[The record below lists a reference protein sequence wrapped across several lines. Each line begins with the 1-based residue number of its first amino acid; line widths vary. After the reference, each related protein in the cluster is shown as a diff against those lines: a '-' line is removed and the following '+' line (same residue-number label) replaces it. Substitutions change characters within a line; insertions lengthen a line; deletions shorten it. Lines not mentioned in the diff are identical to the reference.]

1 FNYNLLAQQIIVN
14 PGFESPGTGERIT
27 DWNLID
33 GWNSLDNNSG
43 IENNEFYSPV
53 EGDWYAYQKGGGEY
67 IYQETNHTITAG
79 ETYTFNIW
87 ARSINPPGVTA
98 IITVEIRLYSDSN
111 TINSVEANI
120 NVPQLKG
127 AASTIPNDDGA
138 NVWIDGEYRHQFAD
152 VHMYQSLDDDP
163 IEDSWLLVK
172 DSDYEKLEG
181 LGWAVGTIIVKDQK
195 YIYGTVYRDIPGNF
209 YSSLTLTKVIET
221 NGYQYTWTDPVTIL
235 EHDGSEFPW
244 VLDAHCYYDNSTER
258 LWMAW
263 GGGLCYI
270 SELDPNDGMLL
281 SHPKDIE
288 FDNHPKEI
296 HHPIATWPE
305 TDDGWCGDK
314 YSNCWMEGTAL
325 YKHNGY
331 WYYFGSYGNLGADY
345 TIRYGRGT
353 SPTGPFFDKEGVDLM
368 EFDNERNKYGNTILL
383 GAEGEQ
389 LVPGHPHIWEEDGK
403 FYMGYDFRKVSY
415 EEMDYMG
422 IRRLYWVNDWP
433 TIYMPLKVSFSADDY
448 PKVIGKKLNASFR
461 NIGEAGSVLAVD
473 LASLIIT
480 SKDEMK

>member
-1 FNYNLLAQQIIVN
+1 MFIYHKGLKMNLSALTSKFSLIVVTFFTFYSICFPQN
-14 PGFESPGTGERIT
+14 ILKNSSFEITGSKEKVT
-27 DWNLID
+27 DWNLIED
-33 GWNSLDNNSG
+33 WNSLDNNSG

-195 YIYGTVYRDIPGNF
+195 
-209 YSSLTLTKVIET
+209 
-221 NGYQYTWTDPVTIL
+221 
-235 EHDGSEFPW
+235 
-244 VLDAHCYYDNSTER
+244 
-258 LWMAW
+258 
-263 GGGLCYI
+263 
-270 SELDPNDGMLL
+270 
-281 SHPKDIE
+281 
-288 FDNHPKEI
+288 
-296 HHPIATWPE
+296 
-305 TDDGWCGDK
+305 
-314 YSNCWMEGTAL
+314 
-325 YKHNGY
+325 
-331 WYYFGSYGNLGADY
+331 
-345 TIRYGRGT
+345 
-353 SPTGPFFDKEGVDLM
+353 
-368 EFDNERNKYGNTILL
+368 
-383 GAEGEQ
+383 
-389 LVPGHPHIWEEDGK
+389 
-403 FYMGYDFRKVSY
+403 
-415 EEMDYMG
+415 
-422 IRRLYWVNDWP
+422 
-433 TIYMPLKVSFSADDY
+433 
-448 PKVIGKKLNASFR
+448 
-461 NIGEAGSVLAVD
+461 
-473 LASLIIT
+473 
-480 SKDEMK
+480 